1 MGACKMSKFLECTYC
16 QNTYFWAESCRCPIH
31 VYYDIVEDQL
41 FLSNTSKANL
51 KNLVYLGSL

>member
-1 MGACKMSKFLECTYC
+1 MSKFLECTYC

-51 KNLVYLGSL
+51 ENLVYLGSL